1 MHMNYDMKQSGAR
14 IQQLRIQAGY
24 TQSEL
29 ALKLNINRSFLSHIE
44 SGEKG
49 CSVDLLVQ
57 LSKVLNVSL
66 DFLVLGKNT
75 KSMKEEFEELI
86 TRLMLF
92 KKNLDL
98 MCD

>member
-44 SGEKG
+44 SGKKG

-57 LSKVLNVSL
+57 LSTLLNVSL
-66 DFLVLGKNT
+66 DFLILGKDSP
-75 KSMKEEFEELI
+75 SMKEELEELI
-86 TRLMLF
+86 ARLMLL

-98 MCD
+98 ICD

>member
-1 MHMNYDMKQSGAR
+1 MNYDIKQSGKR
-14 IQQLRIQAGY
+14 IHQLRIQAGF

-57 LSKVLNVSL
+57 LSKLFNVSL
-66 DFLVLGKNT
+66 DYLVLGKR
-75 KSMKEEFEELI
+75 SLSLKEELEELI
-86 TRLMLF
+86 AHLTLF
-92 KKNLDL
+92 KES
-98 MCD
+98 M

>member
-1 MHMNYDMKQSGAR
+1 MNYDMKKSGER
-14 IQQLRIQAGY
+14 IRQLRIQAGF

-57 LSKVLNVSL
+57 LSKLFDVSL
-66 DFLVLGKNT
+66 DYLVLGKRSFT
-75 KSMKEEFEELI
+75 LKEELEELI
-86 TRLMLF
+86 ARLTQF
-92 KKNLDL
+92 KDSI
-98 MCD
+98 